1 MFDPAIIFHRTST
14 GRDEIQQKSHGLT
27 QSERLVLIMVDG
39 VSTYQQV
46 RSKLPVLTEDRFARA
61 VGKLQAKELI
71 LEVFLPVEGQAPEEL
86 ERTVID
92 RFLQQDPL
100 DPVTIMLRDPE
111 EELDYLAQYSTKQ
124 KTASESVAAIPV
136 MEATGADQPPV
147 SSISPQMHPAPVS
160 AADFDVDELHTEL
173 LDEFARQLK
182 ERQQAKP
189 PRPDR
194 TEQAEL
200 RTARRSSSRSTR
212 AREEEVHA
220 IPQWTYWMIAV
231 GCAFI
236 AGYLIARIGS

>member
-71 LEVFLPVEGQAPEEL
+71 LEVFLPVEGQTPEEL

-111 EELDYLAQYSTKQ
+111 EELDYLAQYSAKQ
-124 KTASESVAAIPV
+124 KAAPDSAPAIPAI
-136 MEATGADQPPV
+136 EAASADQSPT
-147 SSISPQMHPAPVS
+147 SSTSPQMHPTRAS
-160 AADFDVDELHTEL
+160 ADDFDVDELHAEL
-173 LDEFARQLK
+173 LEDFARQLK
-182 ERQQAKP
+182 ERQLAKP
-189 PRPDR
+189 PRADR
-194 TEQAEL
+194 AEQAEL
-200 RTARRSSSRSTR
+200 RAARRSSSRSTR
-212 AREEEVHA
+212 TREGEAHV

>member
-46 RSKLPVLTEDRFARA
+46 RSKLPVLTDDRFARA

-71 LEVFLPVEGQAPEEL
+71 LEVFLPVEGQTPEEL

-111 EELDYLAQYSTKQ
+111 EELEYLAQFSTKP
-124 KTASESVAAIPV
+124 KTAPESEPPIPAKEASNAAP
-136 MEATGADQPPV
+136 APA
-147 SSISPQMHPAPVS
+147 SSTSPQAPPTPAS

-182 ERQQAKP
+182 ERQQSKQ
-189 PRPDR
+189 RPER
-194 TEQAEL
+194 TEHAEH
-200 RTARRSSSRSTR
+200 RAARRSSSRSTR
-212 AREEEVHA
+212 AEEEPHA
-220 IPQWTYWMIAV
+220 IPKWTYWIIAV

-236 AGYLIARIGS
+236 AGYLLARIGS